1 MLVSPTY
8 TLCMNTTVT
17 KRSCEIPVG
26 LALLSPCLQ
35 QKIYLWVTKKLNMS
49 VFFFFL
55 MGGVF
60 VCFVLFGFTSLN
72 ILLSLYGRNEFFVA
86 KMMTEMK

>member
-1 MLVSPTY
+1 MYEYISNKAIMWDTCWPSAIISLSAAE
-8 TLCMNTTVT
+8 N
-17 KRSCEIPVG
+17 IPVG
-26 LALLSPCLQ
+26 NK
-35 QKIYLWVTKKLNMS
+35 KIEHEC
-49 VFFFFL
+49 FFFFL

-86 KMMTEMK
+86 KMMTEMNWR